1 LVSKPF
7 AFHIAGLLHTKRK
20 SNTGIRT
27 HTRMKV
33 CSKHF
38 LAIESTD
45 KPSNKVRGYEFAPF
59 GSTETGFH
67 GVANNGMNFN
77 H

>member
-1 LVSKPF
+1 
-7 AFHIAGLLHTKRK
+7 
-20 SNTGIRT
+20 
-27 HTRMKV
+27 MKV